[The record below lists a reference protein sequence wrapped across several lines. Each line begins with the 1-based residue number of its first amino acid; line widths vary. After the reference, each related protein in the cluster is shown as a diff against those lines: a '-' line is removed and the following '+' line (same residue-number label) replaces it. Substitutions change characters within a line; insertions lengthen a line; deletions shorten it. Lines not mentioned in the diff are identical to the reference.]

1 MNDDQRNDDHDEVRD
16 LLAAW
21 ALDAVDDVERATVDR
36 ALRDDPALAAEARSL
51 QETTALLAASGSTP
65 APAHL
70 RGSVLDRIGTTAQV
84 GATPAGTVRAGTSQ
98 ALSARSGAARSTR
111 RRPVGRWLAMAAAFL
126 VSVGVPAGIAVQQS
140 QRADRVQEQAEAVAD
155 ILARPGAQVVQSDV
169 TGGGRAVAVV
179 AGNDA
184 VFTAADLPDLEDGD
198 YQLWVVAEGAPVSA
212 GVLDLSDGAAT
223 ASVSTVP
230 EGAALAL
237 TVEPL
242 GGSEQ
247 PTSEP
252 VVVLAAG

>member
-1 MNDDQRNDDHDEVRD
+1 MNDDQNDDRRDEVRD

-51 QETTALLAASGSTP
+51 QETTALLAASGSTA

-70 RGSVLDRIGTTAQV
+70 RGSVLDRIGSTAQV
-84 GATPAGTVRAGTSQ
+84 GTVASGPLQASTPRSVTAR
-98 ALSARSGAARSTR
+98 SARP
-111 RRPVGRWLAMAAAFL
+111 RPVGRWLAVAAAFI
-126 VSVGVPAGIAVQQS
+126 VSVGIPAGIAVQQS
-140 QRADRVQEQAEAVAD
+140 QRADRVQQQAEAVAD

-169 TGGGRAVAVV
+169 TGGGRAVAVL

-184 VFTAADLPDLEDGD
+184 VFTAADLPDLDEGD

-212 GVLDLSDGAAT
+212 GVLALSDGAAT

-237 TVEPL
+237 TVEPV

-247 PTSEP
+247 PTTEP

>member
-21 ALDAVDDVERATVDR
+21 ALDAVDDVERATVER

-51 QETTALLAASGSTP
+51 RETTALLAASGSAP
-65 APAHL
+65 APVHL

-84 GATPAGTVRAGTSQ
+84 GAAPAGPVQAGT
-98 ALSARSGAARSTR
+98 ARSGAARSTR
-111 RRPVGRWLAMAAAFL
+111 RRPVGRWLAVAAAFL

-184 VFTAADLPDLEDGD
+184 VFTASDLPDLDDGD

-247 PTSEP
+247 PTTEP